1 MKISRLHTFVRL
13 ADLKSF
19 SQVAGELQLTQPAVS
34 IQVKS
39 LEEHF
44 GVQLVERSSDGV
56 TLTMEGE
63 LLYKD
68 AREMLRIWENIGQKM
83 NQLQSVVKG
92 QLTIGAS
99 TIPAEYLLPEMVVH
113 FCLTYP
119 MVELKMEVGDSSSV
133 IQDLLKRR
141 YDVGIVGFQPEE
153 EDIMAIPIAAD
164 QLVLVAPNQHP
175 LTAKRVVTGED
186 ILKERF
192 ILREEGSGTRKTMR
206 EGLSQIG
213 LRVSDLQSVAQMG
226 STEAVI
232 AAVEAGLGLAIVSSL
247 AARRAEKL
255 QRLKVIELDR
265 FHVERKFYLSF
276 LTDQKGQQ
284 LLEKFIDYLQNS
296 SFLRQTAD

>member
-13 ADLKSF
+13 ADLRSF
-19 SQVAGELQLTQPAVS
+19 SQVAEELQLTQPAVS

-44 GVQLVERSSDGV
+44 GVQLVERSSDGIA
-56 TLTMEGE
+56 LTMEGE

-83 NQLQSVVKG
+83 NQLRSVVKG
-92 QLTIGAS
+92 QLTVGAS

-113 FCLTYP
+113 FCLAYP
-119 MVELKMEVGDSSSV
+119 LVELKMEVGDSSSV
-133 IQDLLKRR
+133 IRDLVKRR
-141 YDVGIVGFQPEE
+141 YDIGIVGFQPEE
-153 EDIMAIPIAAD
+153 EDIVAIPIASD
-164 QLVLVAPNQHP
+164 QLVLVAPNRHP
-175 LTAKRVVTGED
+175 LAGKGTVSWEE
-186 ILKERF
+186 ISKERF

-206 EGLSQIG
+206 EGLAQIG
-213 LRVSDLQSVAQMG
+213 LRVSDLHTVAQMG

-232 AAVEAGLGLAIVSSL
+232 AAVEAGLGLAVVSSL

-255 QRLKVIELDR
+255 QRLKVVDLER

-276 LTDQKGQQ
+276 LGEQKGQP
-284 LLEKFIDYLQNS
+284 LLEKFIEYVQNS
-296 SFLRQTAD
+296 ASLFRST

>member
-19 SQVAGELQLTQPAVS
+19 SLVAEELQLTQPAVS

-44 GVQLVERSSDGV
+44 GVQLVERSSDGI

-68 AREMLRIWENIGQKM
+68 AREILHIWENIGQKM

-119 MVELKMEVGDSSSV
+119 LVELKMEVGDSSSV
-133 IQDLLKRR
+133 IQDLVKRK
-141 YDVGIVGFQPEE
+141 YDVGIVGYQPEE
-153 EDIMAIPIAAD
+153 EDIVAIPIAAD

-175 LTAKRVVTGED
+175 LKSRGKVAGRD
-186 ILKERF
+186 ILQERF

-206 EGLSQIG
+206 EGLAQIG
-213 LRVSDLQSVAQMG
+213 LRVRDLQTVAQMG

-255 QRLKVIELDR
+255 QRLKVIELEG
-265 FHVERKFYLSF
+265 FHIERKFYLSY
-276 LTDQKGQQ
+276 LAEQKGQP
-284 LLEKFIDYLQNS
+284 LLEKFIEYLQNNTQ
-296 SFLRQTAD
+296 LQTGE